1 MFLLQQIKPM
11 NRIKEAVRF
20 VSSQNIL
27 KNAFLRFIFNLMEE
41 AAYYQIR

>member
-1 MFLLQQIKPM
+1 M

-27 KNAFLRFIFNLMEE
+27 KDAFLRFICNLMEGRLT
-41 AAYYQIR
+41 IK